1 MTRYRCHFYPL
12 GPSIVRY
19 TEDAD
24 GYPTKDEAR
33 AALVVDMRE
42 SMQQHRANADW
53 HTRKASDAAKAA
65 DDIERWADDVERAT
79 E

>member
-1 MTRYRCHFYPL
+1 MTRYLCHFDPL

-33 AALVVDMRE
+33 AALVAGMRE
-42 SMQQHRANADW
+42 SVQRHL
-53 HTRKASDAAKAA
+53 SDARKYVVLAKDSAKAA
-65 DDIERWADDVERAT
+65 EDIQRWARDVERAT